1 VDLRTA
7 EATFVP
13 SLLRHER
20 HLLAALVV
28 AGAAAWAVALV
39 LLLDSGLIDL
49 QVYRTGGQAWSEGIP
64 LYGRA
69 FPAPLPGPALP
80 FTYPPLA
87 AVLFAGLAALPW
99 GVAVAFVT
107 GTGIAG
113 LVLASRVVA
122 DRLTED
128 RLTEDRARP
137 LLTGVSAVPGVPRP
151 GVVGDVRRRAAVLTA
166 AAVAIAPL
174 LEPVRESVSFGQINL
189 LLLGVITAD
198 CLLPRTPWPRGLLI
212 GLAAAIKLT
221 PAAFVLFFI
230 ARRQWRPVLVAAATF
245 VVVGVAGWLLAPSDT
260 REYWLG
266 ALLDPSRIG
275 GLEFASNQSLRGML
289 HRLGL
294 PPGLE
299 SLGWLGLSS
308 AIGVLALIGV
318 AALRRRG
325 DEPGA
330 LLVTAAAALLVSP
343 VSWSHH
349 WVWAAPGLLWL
360 GALAWRRRSAPLAGL
375 AAFVAAVFVAAP
387 HWHLPSREGRE
398 LSWAWWQH
406 LVGNTYFWCALA
418 AVMVAAAAAT
428 SVPSLRGQPR

>member
-1 VDLRTA
+1 VDLRAA
-7 EATFVP
+7 EPALAP
-13 SLLRHER
+13 SLPRHER
-20 HLLAALVV
+20 RLLAALLV
-28 AGAAAWAVALV
+28 AGAVAWAVALV

-64 LYGRA
+64 LYGRT
-69 FPAPLPGPALP
+69 FPAPLHGPALP

-99 GVAVAFVT
+99 WVAVAFVT
-107 GTGIAG
+107 GTGLAG
-113 LVLASRVVA
+113 LVLASRLVA

-128 RLTEDRARP
+128 RT
-137 LLTGVSAVPGVPRP
+137 
-151 GVVGDVRRRAAVLTA
+151 RAAVLAA

-189 LLLGVITAD
+189 LLLGLVAAD
-198 CLLPRTPWPRGLLI
+198 CLLPKTPWPRGLLI
-212 GLAAAIKLT
+212 GLAAAVKLT
-221 PAAFVLFFI
+221 PAVFVLFFI
-230 ARRQWRPVLVAAATF
+230 ARRQWRPALVAAATF
-245 VVVGVAGWLLAPSDT
+245 VAAGVAGLLLAPSDT

-275 GLEFASNQSLRGML
+275 GLEFTSNQSVRGVL

-294 PPGLE
+294 PPGIE

-308 AIGVLALIGV
+308 AIAVLALIGV

-325 DEPGA
+325 DDPAA
-330 LLVTAAAALLVSP
+330 LLVTAAAALLISP

-349 WVWAAPGLLWL
+349 WVWVAPGVLWL
-360 GALAWRRRSAPLAGL
+360 GALAWRRRSVPLAAL
-375 AAFVAAVFVAAP
+375 AAFLTAVFIAAP
-387 HWHLPSREGRE
+387 HWHMPYREGRE
-398 LSWAWWQH
+398 LSWLWWQH
-406 LVGNTYFWCALA
+406 VAGDAYFWCALA
-418 AVMVAAAAAT
+418 VVTVAAAAAT

>member
-1 VDLRTA
+1 LIATASYPAQRIVSRPPDRRSFVDLRAA
-7 EATFVP
+7 EPTLAP
-13 SLLRHER
+13 GLLRHDR
-20 HLLAALVV
+20 YLLGMLLV
-28 AGAAAWAVALV
+28 AGAAVWAVALV

-49 QVYRTGGQAWSEGIP
+49 EVYRTGGQAWSDGIP
-64 LYGRA
+64 LYDRA

-99 GVAVAFVT
+99 WAAVAFVT

-113 LVLASRVVA
+113 FVLASRLA
-122 DRLTED
+122 AD
-128 RLTEDRARP
+128 RLTEDRAR
-137 LLTGVSAVPGVPRP
+137 
-151 GVVGDVRRRAAVLTA
+151 AAVLTA
-166 AAVAIAPL
+166 AVLAIAPL

-189 LLLGVITAD
+189 LLLGMIAAD
-198 CLLPRTPWPRGLLI
+198 CLLPKPPWPRGLLI

-245 VVVGVAGWLLAPSDT
+245 VAAGVAGLLLAPSDT

-275 GLEFASNQSLRGML
+275 GLEFASNQSVRGVL

-299 SLGWLGLSS
+299 SFGWLGLSS

-349 WVWAAPGLLWL
+349 WVWVALGLLWL
-360 GALAWRRRSAPLAGL
+360 GALVWRRRSAPLAAL
-375 AAFVAAVFVAAP
+375 TAFVTAVFIAAP
-387 HWHLPSREGRE
+387 HWQLPYREGRE
-398 LSWAWWQH
+398 LSWALWQH
-406 LVGNTYFWCALA
+406 LVGNAYFWCALT
-418 AVMVAAAAAT
+418 VVIVAAAAAT

>member
-1 VDLRTA
+1 M
-7 EATFVP
+7 P

-20 HLLAALVV
+20 NLLAALLV
-28 AGAAAWAVALV
+28 AGAVAWTVALV

-49 QVYRTGGQAWSEGIP
+49 RVYRTGGQAWSEGIA
-64 LYGRA
+64 LYDRA
-69 FPAPLPGPALP
+69 FPAPLSGPALP

-99 GVAVAFVT
+99 WVAVAFVT

-113 LVLASRVVA
+113 LVLASRLVA
-122 DRLTED
+122 DRLTRD
-128 RLTEDRARP
+128 RPSPAS
-137 LLTGVSAVPGVPRP
+137 VSTVPGVRRFD
-151 GVVGDVRRRAAVLTA
+151 VVGEGRRRAAVLTA

-189 LLLGVITAD
+189 LLLGVIAAD

-245 VVVGVAGWLLAPSDT
+245 VAAGVAGWLLAPSDT

-275 GLEFASNQSLRGML
+275 GLEFTSNQSVRGVL

-325 DEPGA
+325 DDPGA
-330 LLVTAAAALLVSP
+330 LLVTAAAVLLISP

-349 WVWAAPGLLWL
+349 WVWVAPGLLWL

-387 HWHLPSREGRE
+387 HWQLPYREGRE

-406 LVGNTYFWCALA
+406 LVGNAYFWCALA
-418 AVMVAAAAAT
+418 AVITAAAAAAMRT
-428 SVPSLRGQPR
+428 VAAASDRTADSGSDL

>member
-1 VDLRTA
+1 MDLRA
-7 EATFVP
+7 AQPTFLP
-13 SLLRHER
+13 SLLRRER
-20 HLLAALVV
+20 HLLAALLV

-49 QVYRTGGQAWSEGIP
+49 QVYRTGGQAWSEGIS
-64 LYGRA
+64 LYDRA

-99 GVAVAFVT
+99 WVAVAFVT
-107 GTGIAG
+107 GTGLAG
-113 LVLASRVVA
+113 LVLVSRLVA

-128 RLTEDRARP
+128 RIRPPLTS
-137 LLTGVSAVPGVPRP
+137 VSAVPGVPRSDA
-151 GVVGDVRRRAAVLTA
+151 VGEVRRHAAVLAA

-189 LLLGVITAD
+189 LLLGVIAAD

-245 VVVGVAGWLLAPSDT
+245 VAAGVAGWLLAPADT

-275 GLEFASNQSLRGML
+275 GLEFTSNQSVRGVL

-294 PPGLE
+294 PPGIE
-299 SLGWLGLSS
+299 SFGWLGLSS

-349 WVWAAPGLLWL
+349 WVWVAPGLLWL

-375 AAFVAAVFVAAP
+375 AAFVAAVFIAAP
-387 HWHLPSREGRE
+387 HWQLPYREGRE

-406 LVGNTYFWCALA
+406 LAGNAYFWCALV
-418 AVMVAAAAAT
+418 AVMVAAAGAA